1 MAPSFENLL
10 FNSKVKTD
18 STHTRIGDK
27 DLNIYGG
34 SFNFDKE
41 EPLFYE
47 GLYDS
52 IFNKNEKQYLTEKQL
67 EDGRLV
73 LDFDFRY
80 SHNVETRQ
88 HTKEHIENIV
98 FLFNE
103 TLKKYVTFDKPFR
116 CYVMEKP
123 NVNRLADGSL
133 TKDGIHFMYN
143 FELNDTIKQVVR
155 NDLIKEI
162 PHVIDLPL
170 INTWESVIDK
180 GVITRACNWNIY
192 GCSKPNNER
201 YELTDIYEFEIDK
214 TDGEFMVT
222 KPEIEFDFD
231 LFKELS
237 VRTRK
242 PILQLNKEGDAML
255 NKIINKKQE
264 RSSSP
269 NSVVTE
275 ISTHSNTSTEKIE
288 TDIYYK
294 YLNCIGNKMCDRGMY
309 SDTITILQ
317 ILKNENLDIKYV
329 KYWIKRFA
337 YPDSKKYTYAI
348 DYYDDNEKAYIKY
361 TPANIEPRLSIKSL
375 KFFAKK
381 HNPTLYST
389 YFTDDY
395 DFMIKKKY
403 PTMELLPITNANE
416 EAKYS
421 NLYYEFK
428 ADRIHLK
435 NDNIY
440 LYYNDE
446 WNVISDK
453 GRMVKNDMYEFY
465 IIYFKVCFDL
475 INDYEKQH
483 IKDEEKVLFAQKY
496 RKMIGECRLQYS
508 KSNTLNNTY
517 QLLLNK
523 LSCVKCSIV
532 FDVGTDNYYNIHFKN
547 GVYDL
552 KRGFRSRLETDYVTK
567 YLDYDYIPLND
578 ISHDIRNDVL
588 GFFQKVQPNQEQRD
602 FTLGYLAYCLT
613 GDTTKQIFKMNIG
626 HTASNGK
633 STELAIHEKC
643 FKNYT
648 QKIDNKV
655 LLLNFEKRHKHLVDL
670 ISQPIRLVY
679 FEEMPK
685 GKKLDVEFIKDFVD
699 GKNISCEIMF
709 GTKSEIK
716 IQSKIMSVSNH
727 DFQVDTD
734 AGILRRGR
742 VQKYESK
749 FISKDDGVLNEAKNI
764 YEKIDG
770 FENRFDDVLYK
781 NAYFHLLLNYID
793 KLVVPKINKE
803 EFKKTA
809 EENDSV
815 LTDILD
821 GFIVTNN
828 HTDFI
833 SKSEIDVLCGNSKEK
848 FSEYKSK
855 LQSMGCKYD
864 SQERYNSSIKGRFS
878 GIKKIPAPPPKKENE

>member
-1 MAPSFENLL
+1 MANFNNLL
-10 FNSKVKTD
+10 FSNSVSKTGKS

-52 IFNKNEKQYLTEKQL
+52 IFNKNEKQYLTEKQI
-67 EDGRLV
+67 EDGRFV
-73 LDFDFRY
+73 LDYDFRY
-80 SHNVETRQ
+80 CHDVETRQ
-88 HTKEHIENIV
+88 HTKEHIQDIV
-98 FLFNE
+98 SLIND
-103 TLKKYVTFDKPFR
+103 TLKKYVIFDKPFR

-123 NVNRLADGSL
+123 NVNRLADGSV
-133 TKDGIHFMYN
+133 TKDGIHFMYD

-155 NDLIKEI
+155 NDIIKAI
-162 PHVIDLPL
+162 PDVIDLPL
-170 INTWESVIDK
+170 INTWESVIDE
-180 GVITRACNWNIY
+180 GVVKRNCNWNIY
-192 GCSKPNNER
+192 GCRKPANER
-201 YELTDIYEFEIDK
+201 YELTDIYECEMDHN
-214 TDGEFMVT
+214 DGEFMIT
-222 KPEIEFDFD
+222 NPEIQLDFE

-242 PILQLNKEGDAML
+242 PILELNKEGLATL
-255 NKIINKKQE
+255 NKTINKKEKQY
-264 RSSSP
+264 RPSSP
-269 NSVVTE
+269 TSVAT
-275 ISTHSNTSTEKIE
+275 IDTHSNGSTEKIE
-288 TDIYYK
+288 ADIYYK

-309 SDTITILQ
+309 SDTYTVLQ

-329 KYWIKRFA
+329 KYWIQRFA

-348 DYYDDNEKAYIKY
+348 ENYDDPKKIKY
-361 TPANIEPRLSIKSL
+361 TPTNIENRLTIKSL
-375 KFFAKK
+375 KYFAKK
-381 HNPTLYST
+381 HNPDLYST

-403 PTMELLPITNANE
+403 PTFEKIPVTSAQQQ
-416 EAKYS
+416 ADFA

-428 ADRIHLK
+428 SDRIHLK

-453 GRMVKNDMYEFY
+453 GRMVKHDMYEFY

-475 INDYEKQH
+475 INDYEKKH
-483 IKDEEKVLFAQKY
+483 IEDEEKVRLAQKY
-496 RKMIGECRLQYS
+496 RKMIGESRLS
-508 KSNTLNNTY
+508 CTKSNDLNCMY
-517 QLLLNK
+517 QMLLNK

-532 FDVGTDNYYNIHFKN
+532 FDIGSDNYYNIHFKN

-552 KRGFRSRLETDYVTK
+552 KKGFRSRLESDYITK
-567 YLDYDYIPLND
+567 YLDYDYVPLTD
-578 ISHDIRNDVL
+578 ISQDIQDYVI
-588 GFFQKVQPNQEQRD
+588 GFFKKVQPNKEQRD

-613 GDTTKQIFKMNIG
+613 GDTSKQIFKMNIG

-633 STELAIHEKC
+633 STELSIHEKC

-655 LLLNFEKRHKHLVDL
+655 LLLNFEKRHKHLIDL
-670 ISQPIRLVY
+670 VSQPIRLVY

-709 GTKSEIK
+709 GTKSEIN
-716 IQSKIMSVSNH
+716 IQAKIMSASNH

-749 FISKDDGVLNEAKNI
+749 FISKDDGELDLEKHI

-770 FENRFDDVLYK
+770 FENKFDNVLYK

-793 KLVVPKINKE
+793 KLVVPKINKD

-809 EENDSV
+809 EDNDNV
-815 LTDILD
+815 LTDILN
-821 GFIVTNN
+821 GFTVTKNAD
-828 HTDFI
+828 HFI
-833 SKSEIDVLCGNSKEK
+833 GRNEIDLLCGSNKER
-848 FSEYKSK
+848 FAEYKDK
-855 LQSMGCKYD
+855 LQGMGCKWE
-864 SQERYNSSIKGRFS
+864 SQKKYKDTEGDKKWKS
-878 GIKKIPAPPPKKENE
+878 GCFIGIIKKEE

>member
-1 MAPSFENLL
+1 MDFSNLL
-10 FNSKVKTD
+10 KTNSVKNNGKQP
-18 STHTRIGDK
+18 THTRIGDK
-27 DLNIYGG
+27 QFNIYGG
-34 SFNFDKE
+34 SFAFDNE
-41 EPLFYE
+41 DPFYE
-47 GLYDS
+47 GLYEH
-52 IFNKNEKQYLTEKQL
+52 IFLDGKKEYLTEKQL
-67 EDGRLV
+67 ENGTFVIDL
-73 LDFDFRY
+73 DFRY
-80 SHNVETRQ
+80 SHDVETRQ
-88 HTKEHIENIV
+88 HTKQDIQDIV

-103 TLKKYVTFDKPFR
+103 TLKKYVTFDNPFC

-133 TKDGIHFMYN
+133 TKDGIHLMYN
-143 FELNDTIKQVVR
+143 FELNDTIKQAVR
-155 NDLIKEI
+155 TDVIKEI
-162 PHVIDLPL
+162 PDVIDLPL
-170 INTWESVIDK
+170 INSWEDVIDE
-180 GVITRACNWNIY
+180 GVIKRACNWNIY

-201 YELTDIYEFEIDK
+201 YEVTDVFEFELDQN
-214 TDGEFMVT
+214 DGEFMST
-222 KPEIEFDFD
+222 KPEIDFD
-231 LFKELS
+231 YNLFQELS

-242 PILQLNKEGDAML
+242 QILQPNKQGD
-255 NKIINKKQE
+255 KIIAAKQY
-264 RSSSP
+264 RPSSP
-269 NSVVTE
+269 TSVATIE
-275 ISTHSNTSTEKIE
+275 THSNTTTEKLE

-309 SDTITILQ
+309 SDTYTILQ

-329 KYWIKRFA
+329 KYWIQRFA

-348 DYYDDNEKAYIKY
+348 ENYDDPKKIKY
-361 TPANIEPRLSIKSL
+361 TPTNIENRLTIKSL

-381 HNPTLYST
+381 HNPDLYST

-403 PTMELLPITNANE
+403 PTIEKVPAICATQQADF
-416 EAKYS
+416 A

-428 ADRIHLK
+428 KDRIHLK

-453 GRMVKNDMYEFY
+453 GRMVKHDMYEFY
-465 IIYFKVCFDL
+465 IIYFKVCLDL
-475 INDYEKQH
+475 VNDFEKKNIEDNEQ
-483 IKDEEKVLFAQKY
+483 VLIANKY
-496 RKMIGECRLQYS
+496 RKVIGESRLICS
-508 KSNTLNNTY
+508 KSNDINCIY
-517 QLLLNK
+517 QMLLNK

-532 FDVGTDNYYNIHFKN
+532 FDVGTDDYYNIHFKN

-552 KRGFRSRLETDYVTK
+552 KNGFRSRLESDYITN
-567 YLDYDYIPLND
+567 YLDYDYVPLTD
-578 ISHDIRNDVL
+578 ISQEIQDYVF
-588 GFFQKVQPNQEQRD
+588 GFFQKVQPNKEQRD

-633 STELAIHEKC
+633 STELSIHEKC

-655 LLLNFEKRHKHLVDL
+655 LLMNFEKRHKHLIDL
-670 ISQPIRLVY
+670 VSQPIRLVY

-709 GTKSEIK
+709 GTKSEIN
-716 IQSKIMSVSNH
+716 IQAKLMSVSNH

-749 FISKDDGVLNEAKNI
+749 FISKEDGEIDQEKHI

-770 FENRFDDVLYK
+770 FENKFDDILYK

-793 KLVVPKINKE
+793 KLVVPKINKD

-809 EENDSV
+809 EDNDTV
-815 LTDILD
+815 LTDILN
-821 GFIVTNN
+821 GFTVTKNPD
-828 HTDFI
+828 HFI
-833 SKSEIDVLCGNSKEK
+833 GRNEIDLLCGFNKER
-848 FSEYKSK
+848 FAEYKDK
-855 LQSMGCKYD
+855 LQGMGCKWE
-864 SQERYNSSIKGRFS
+864 SQQKYKDTEGDKKWKS
-878 GIKKIPAPPPKKENE
+878 GCFTGIIKKEEEIIHS